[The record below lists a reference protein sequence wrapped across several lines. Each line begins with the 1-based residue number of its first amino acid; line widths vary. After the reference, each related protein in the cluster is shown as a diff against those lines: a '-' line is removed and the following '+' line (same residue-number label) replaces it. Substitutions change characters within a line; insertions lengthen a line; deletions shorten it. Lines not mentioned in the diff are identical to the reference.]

1 MANNFMAC
9 IVKTGGWMVYHKPS
23 KNDMIACETREEV
36 DAVIT
41 ALDAYVSNFK
51 NVPDGRLATWRYA
64 AIKAKASAKVVE
76 IKNVEE
82 NLREISG
89 IETQIEK

>member
-1 MANNFMAC
+1 MANNFMSS

-41 ALDAYVSNFK
+41 ALAAYVSNFK

-76 IKNVEE
+76 IKNVGET
-82 NLREISG
+82 LQEISG